1 MIDRTALFT
10 ALACVIAALAL
21 IVSDHAVAEASPAPR
36 RRTDDRTLK
45 ELEERAQDVDA
56 SDDPQMVRPAPPE
69 KRASFAKDTMDR
81 LGNSLRNEASRRKSR
96 TWQLNDLEG
105 NKALLMRQD
114 SDWVS

>member
-1 MIDRTALFT
+1 MPT
-10 ALACVIAALAL
+10 LAPIGGAGQQ
-21 IVSDHAVAEASPAPR
+21 SKAVVP
-36 RRTDDRTLK
+36 DD

-81 LGNSLRNEASRRKSR
+81 LGNSIRNEASRRKSR